1 MSRRCLGR
9 HTRFCAMRR
18 RPSGCCRSPQ
28 THPAWLPCASVATIK
43 PQSLSAAPSA
53 PTWRNGGGWLIA
65 GLGISGS
72 VKPVLSRSIYVRPDF
87 IASSRTLAKPRAPKS
102 FLIPFLFSCNPGVV
116 CALLKTLQLCIF
128 GGVLSCLLATQNRD
142 PNLDVTNELRI
153 NGLHRRMWLSDPT
166 ICAAMSPIR
175 VQHPLALTVHHD
187 SATKILLA
195 GKELFALRWSVDSIA
210 SFPFGIVSSSRQAQL
225 YITIRS
231 ASCGLLFFPKMED
244 DGDTSASYTE
254 SNDGSSVTY
263 GRKLSFNTAGSQS
276 FEAMVGWRPDSRCNE
291 DASFEIGLQWQRK
304 DGTWINPVA
313 YDHTIRKV
321 RGYTGHGNA
330 SVLVITH
337 ENTNELHV
345 DQLAQ
350 AAHSYN
356 LGSVLEFW
364 NVDHPQGLSFEQ
376 VTAEFRNR
384 MVFDMSEAST
394 HSRTAPTR
402 DQVLRAIV
410 QLHLR
415 YWQAT
420 DASEPHSLAGIDRF
434 MTALPMPSPVL
445 GRAGL
450 VKALNKE
457 SFRLPMYTRFSIDAP
472 GQACSWFNPSKRYA
486 NARLA
491 ARAQRYVNEYRKV
504 FPHDDVGFSFTK
516 SPEKKTFFS
525 KATIGSVS
533 LYRLTDIG
541 EKHVLQAQAMP
552 PKLPRAMPVA
562 GQIEAYI
569 TAVQRGNEAEIAGV
583 SAALHSSL
591 FAECEIV
598 GRRKI
603 RGGVRPAKLQFMS
616 GLTAALSAVQS
627 FAQSDQL
634 IVATHLRAFVTAQLA
649 IKTTLRLSQFR
660 LRSRFQAML
669 KAMIAVVLDW
679 LKTTTVFG
687 GTPRSKLKR
696 WLSGSD
702 CIAAPSDEAITPEE
716 SSFGIGMENEIF
728 AAAVISE
735 PWGPPPFG
743 FTELTFT
750 TPSEGNTPPP
760 PPPRACTPPPAAFVH
775 SDLSGICPDM
785 PY

>member
-415 YWQAT
+415 YELIPYCDVVAR
-420 DASEPHSLAGIDRF
+420 IDTSGKSKTFR
-434 MTALPMPSPVL
+434 TVGCALRSY
-445 GRAGL
+445 RSSSAQ
-450 VKALNKE
+450 
-457 SFRLPMYTRFSIDAP
+457 D
-472 GQACSWFNPSKRYA
+472 
-486 NARLA
+486 
-491 ARAQRYVNEYRKV
+491 RAQY
-504 FPHDDVGFSFTK
+504 ST
-516 SPEKKTFFS
+516 
-525 KATIGSVS
+525 
-533 LYRLTDIG
+533 
-541 EKHVLQAQAMP
+541 
-552 PKLPRAMPVA
+552 
-562 GQIEAYI
+562 
-569 TAVQRGNEAEIAGV
+569 
-583 SAALHSSL
+583 
-591 FAECEIV
+591 
-598 GRRKI
+598 
-603 RGGVRPAKLQFMS
+603 
-616 GLTAALSAVQS
+616 
-627 FAQSDQL
+627 
-634 IVATHLRAFVTAQLA
+634 LA
-649 IKTTLRLSQFR
+649 IDILTLLASQ
-660 LRSRFQAML
+660 SRQ
-669 KAMIAVVLDW
+669 D
-679 LKTTTVFG
+679 
-687 GTPRSKLKR
+687 
-696 WLSGSD
+696 
-702 CIAAPSDEAITPEE
+702 
-716 SSFGIGMENEIF
+716 IF
-728 AAAVISE
+728 AGTV
-735 PWGPPPFG
+735 
-743 FTELTFT
+743 
-750 TPSEGNTPPP
+750 
-760 PPPRACTPPPAAFVH
+760 CTVC
-775 SDLSGICPDM
+775 SLG
-785 PY
+785 